1 MTTIKDIARIS
12 GYSIGTV
19 SRVINNHPDVS
30 EKARQ
35 IIMEVVERENFYPNA
50 NAKLLK
56 QNKSSSIVII
66 VKGFNNFFLESV
78 LERIQS
84 RLNENKE
91 EANVIFLDES
101 NNEINEAIHLCQMN
115 NPKGLIFIG
124 GNLEYFRESFDR
136 IEVPAVLACATAA
149 DLGFD
154 NLSSFATDDYAG
166 GRAAMELLVSHNHK
180 HVGILGG
187 FETVEKEQ
195 VSSLRLKGA
204 LDVLK
209 ENHISF
215 SYKKQY
221 IQCRM
226 TMDNGKKAV
235 EQLLKKNPETT
246 AVFAMSDT
254 VAIGAMRGIY
264 EMGYKVPEDIS
275 IIGYDGIEITQY
287 MSTRIATIAQDIY
300 QIADQSVE
308 DLLMRIHYPKKA
320 VHELVPFT
328 VIDKESIAFTG

>member
-35 IIMEVVERENFYPNA
+35 KIMEVVERENFLPNA

-56 QNKSSSIVII
+56 QTKSTPIVIF
-66 VKGFNNFFLESV
+66 VKGFNNFFLDSV

-84 RLNENKE
+84 RLKENKE

-101 NNEINEAIHLCQMN
+101 NNEIDEAIHICQMN

-124 GNLEYFRESFDR
+124 GNLEYFRKSFGR
-136 IEVPAVLACATAA
+136 IEVPSVLVCATASE
-149 DLGFD
+149 LGFE

-166 GRAAMELLVSHNHK
+166 GRAAMELLVNHNHK

-187 FETVEKEQ
+187 FESKEKEQ

-204 LDVLK
+204 LDILK

-226 TMDNGKKAV
+226 TMENGKKAV
-235 EQLLKKNPETT
+235 QQLLENCPETT

-254 VAIGAMRGIY
+254 VALGAMRGIH

-287 MSTRIATIAQDIY
+287 MSTRIATVAQDIHK
-300 QIADQSVE
+300 IADQSVE
-308 DLLMRIHYPKKA
+308 DLLMRIHYPRKA
-320 VHELVPFT
+320 VHEIVPFS
-328 VIDKESIAFTG
+328 VIDKESVQFAG

>member
-30 EKARQ
+30 EKARLK
-35 IIMEVVERENFYPNA
+35 IMEVVEKENFLPNA

-56 QNKSSSIVII
+56 QNKSTSIVIF
-66 VKGFNNFFLESV
+66 VKGFNNFFLDSV

-84 RLNENKE
+84 KLKENKE

-101 NNEINEAIHLCQMN
+101 NNEIDEAIHTCQMN

-124 GNLEYFRESFDR
+124 GNLEYFRKNFDK
-136 IEVPAVLACATAA
+136 IEVPSVLVCATAS
-149 DLGFD
+149 DLGFE

-166 GRAAMELLVSHNHK
+166 GRAAMELLIKHNHK
-180 HVGILGG
+180 QIGILGG
-187 FETVEKEQ
+187 FESKEKGQ

-204 LDVLK
+204 LDILK
-209 ENHISF
+209 ENYISF

-226 TMDNGKKAV
+226 TMENGKKAV
-235 EQLLKKNPETT
+235 QQLLENCPDTT

-254 VAIGAMRGIY
+254 VAIGAVRGLY
-264 EMGYKVPEDIS
+264 ESGYKVRDDIS
-275 IIGYDGIEITQY
+275 VIGFDGIEITGY
-287 MSTRIATIAQDIY
+287 MSTRIATVSQDIHTL
-300 QIADQSVE
+300 AEKSVE
-308 DLLMRIHYPKKA
+308 DLLMRIHYPRKA
-320 VHELVPFT
+320 VHEVVPFT
-328 VIDKESIAFTG
+328 IIEEESVGFAK